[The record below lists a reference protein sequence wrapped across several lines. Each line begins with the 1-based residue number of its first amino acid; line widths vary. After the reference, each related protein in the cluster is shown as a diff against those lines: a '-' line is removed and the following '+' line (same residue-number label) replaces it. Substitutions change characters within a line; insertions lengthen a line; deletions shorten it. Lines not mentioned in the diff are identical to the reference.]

1 MKTFEATVERLLP
14 GGAGCL
20 TTDQGAVLLH
30 DVAPGDRLTAR
41 ITRQQ
46 RGITYGEVQHITEA
60 SPERCAPPCPVA
72 SQCGGCALQI
82 VTASAHAAIK
92 SDWVRHAFADAWH
105 PQVLWQPVTPCQKGR
120 RRVRWH
126 LDAQQQLG
134 FYSRGS
140 HQVATSSMC
149 MVLTPDLQALLQ
161 SWHSVI
167 PALQATHIPQAV
179 YAVALEN
186 GIHVVLE
193 YEKKPAELPNI
204 ELNRVAEKAIQWWWN
219 DGQVCRPLSR
229 PVLTLHDAV
238 PAGEQDLLLDVG
250 PADFVQ
256 GNRSGNRMMV
266 QQVQAWCK
274 GAHRVVD
281 LFSGIGNISL
291 PLAMLGCNVHGFE
304 MNPASVRAA
313 NSSAKRL
320 KLNAHYA
327 VCDLMGRLATLPE
340 TMIGADVLILD
351 PPRKGAK
358 QLCRQLHRLL
368 PRQIIMIH
376 CDPVSAARDSGL
388 VQQQGYQLQAVRGL
402 DLFPFSGHVESMSLW
417 QR

>member
-1 MKTFEATVERLLP
+1 MKTFDAAVECLLP

-20 TTDQGAVLLH
+20 TTEQGRVLLH
-30 DVAPGDRLTAR
+30 DVAPGDRITASV
-41 ITRQQ
+41 TQQQ
-46 RGITYGEVQHITEA
+46 RGIAHAKLERIVEA

-72 SQCGGCALQI
+72 DRCGGCALQ
-82 VTASAHAAIK
+82 VVKPSAHAAIK
-92 SDWVRHAFADAWH
+92 SGWVRHAFAEVWH
-105 PQVLWQPVTPCQKGR
+105 PHVHWQSVTPCQEGR

-126 LDAQQQLG
+126 LNKQQQLG
-134 FYSRGS
+134 FYSRAS
-140 HQVATSSMC
+140 HQVVASPSC

-161 SWHSVI
+161 AWHTVT
-167 PALQATHIPQAV
+167 PALQASDAPQAV

-193 YEKKPAELPNI
+193 YKKKPAQLPI
-204 ELNRVAEKAIQWWWN
+204 IALNTVAEKAIQWWWH
-219 DGQVCRPLSR
+219 DGQVARPLSR
-229 PVLTLHDAV
+229 PVLQLYDSVLAD
-238 PAGEQDLLLDVG
+238 EQDIQLNVG
-250 PADFVQ
+250 PDDFVQ
-256 GNRSGNRMMV
+256 GNRSGNRAML
-266 QQVQAWCK
+266 QQTQVWCK
-274 GAHRVVD
+274 GARRVVD

-291 PLAMLGCNVHGFE
+291 PLAILGHTVHGFE

-313 NSSAKRL
+313 NASAKRL
-320 KLNAHYA
+320 SVPARYE

-340 TMIGADVLILD
+340 AMIGADVLILD

-376 CDPVSAARDSGL
+376 CDPASAARDSDL
-388 VQQQGYQLQAVRGL
+388 VAQQGYRLQAVRGL